1 MIDKVIA
8 YIDEKNAANVERL
21 KDFLRIPS
29 ISTDPE
35 RKVDTRKAGE
45 WVLRLFQNA
54 GIKAEIIETKRHPAI
69 FADSGPV
76 DGGPTVLVYG
86 HYDVQPT
93 GDEKL
98 WKSPPFEP
106 TVRDGDLFAR
116 GSADDKGQVLA
127 HLVAAEAWM
136 KVARKMPIRVKFL
149 IEGEEEIGS
158 PNLDEIINKNKDKLA
173 CDYVVLSDTPKFDK
187 STPAITYGTKGLIY
201 KEIVVT
207 GPKQNLHSGSYG
219 GTLTNPGNA
228 LAVIIASLR
237 DKDNRVTIPG
247 FYDDVRPL
255 TDDERKR
262 MNSLPFDEKAYMAA
276 MGSPGL
282 EGEKGYTT
290 LERRWARP
298 TLDVNGLGGGFMG
311 EGASTVIP
319 ARVFGKVSMRIVPD
333 QDPAKISKAFEKA
346 VMAAAPPGIK
356 VEILDHSAAPA
367 YVAAMGTPGMN
378 AAAKAMEKGFGK
390 APVFIREG
398 GTLPIL
404 PLFKKVLGADS
415 IMMGLCMPDCNAHG
429 PNEYFGLDDF
439 HKGARASAYFV
450 DELARSATR

>member
-8 YIDEKNAANVERL
+8 YIDEKNKANVERL
-21 KDFLRIPS
+21 NDFLRIPS
-29 ISTDPE
+29 ISTDPQKKAE
-35 RKVDTRKAGE
+35 TRKAAE
-45 WVLRLFQNA
+45 WVLRVFKDA
-54 GIKAEIIETKRHPAI
+54 GIKAEMIETKRHPAI

-76 DGGPTVLVYG
+76 EGAPTVLVYG

-93 GDEKL
+93 GDEGL
-98 WKSPPFEP
+98 WHSPPFEP
-106 TVRDGDLFAR
+106 TIRNGDIFAR
-116 GSADDKGQVLA
+116 GSADDKGQVLT
-127 HLVAAEAWM
+127 HMMAAEAWM
-136 KVARKMPIRVKFL
+136 KVAKKMPVRVKYL

-158 PNLDEIINKNKDKLA
+158 PNLDEVITKNKEKLA

-187 STPAITYGTKGLIY
+187 TTPAITYGTKGLIY
-201 KEIVVT
+201 KEILIT
-207 GPKQNLHSGSYG
+207 GAKQNLHSGSYG

-247 FYDDVRPL
+247 FYDDVKPIS
-255 TDDERKR
+255 DDERKR
-262 MNSLPFDEKAYMAA
+262 MSALPFDEKGYLAS
-276 MGSPGL
+276 MGAPSL

-290 LERRWARP
+290 LERRGARP
-298 TLDVNGLGGGFMG
+298 TLDVNGLGGGYMG

-319 ARVFGKVSMRIVPD
+319 AKVFAKVSMRIVPD
-333 QDPAKISKAFEKA
+333 QNPEKISKAFEKA

-356 VEILDHSAAPA
+356 VEILDHSAAAA
-367 YVAAMGTPGMN
+367 YVATMGTPGMN
-378 AAAKAMEKGFGK
+378 AATDALKLAWGK

-415 IMMGLCMPDCNAHG
+415 IMMGFCMPDCNAHG
-429 PNEYFGLDDF
+429 PNEFFAVDDF
-439 HKGARASAYFV
+439 YKGTRAAAYFV
-450 DELARSATR
+450 DQLAKISHR